1 MNDVI
6 RHALAVLRTMSRHR
20 LLGAA
25 VAWAGGLIGA
35 VVVLM
40 IPDKYEASARIYV
53 DTQSI
58 LKPLMLGLAVQPNV
72 EQQIMMLSR
81 TLISRPNV
89 EKLIRMADLDLT
101 VKTKVSQDELTDHL
115 IKTLEI
121 KSTSR
126 DNLYTLTYRDQDPNK
141 SKRVVQSLVSIFVE
155 SSLGDKRKDSD
166 TAKKFIDDQIK
177 AYEKKLEDA
186 EARLKDFKLRNIE
199 AQTADGRGVAGQLA
213 DTGTRLAQAQLELRE
228 VSNARDALKRQIL
241 GDVGTGARNGEDT
254 MPVSTP
260 EIDTRIEVQKRNLDG
275 LLQRYTEQHPDVL
288 GARRVL
294 KELDEQKRQRVKE
307 LEAQRRQQSAALREA
322 ATVNPG
328 VLLADGS
335 PASQELKRALA
346 IADANVAT
354 LSTRVAEFEARMARI
369 KESLKT
375 MPAVEKEYVQL
386 NRDYEIHKK
395 NYDGL
400 VARRE
405 SAAMTGELEAAS
417 GVADFRLIDPPRV
430 SPKPVA
436 PNRLLLLP
444 AALVLALLGGAFA
457 SFAAAQLRP
466 VFFDGR
472 ALAEATGLPLLG
484 RVSYLPRATDAKSE
498 KTKFGLFLVLLAALI
513 GTYGAVILILFVRS
527 GSGA

>member
-1 MNDVI
+1 
-6 RHALAVLRTMSRHR
+6 MSRHR
-20 LLGAA
+20 LLGVA

-72 EQQIMMLSR
+72 EQQVMMLSR

-89 EKLIRMADLDLT
+89 EKLIRMADLDLAL
-101 VKTKVSQDELTDHL
+101 KTKVSQDELTDQL

-126 DNLYTLTYRDQDPNK
+126 DNLYTLTYRDPDPNK

-155 SSLGDKRKDSD
+155 SSLGDKRKDAD

-199 AQTADGRGVAGQLA
+199 AQTADGRGVTGQMS
-213 DTGTRLAQAQLELRE
+213 DTGARLAQAQLELRE
-228 VSNARDALKRQIL
+228 VRNARDALKRQIL
-241 GDVGTGARNGEDT
+241 GDVGAGVKSGEEAGP
-254 MPVSTP
+254 MSTP

-307 LEAQRRQQSAALREA
+307 LEEQRRQQSVALREA
-322 ATVNPG
+322 ATANPG
-328 VLLADGS
+328 VLLSDGS
-335 PASQELKRALA
+335 PASQELKRTLA

-375 MPAVEKEYVQL
+375 MPTVEKEYVQL

-444 AALVLALLGGAFA
+444 AALVLALLGGGFA

-484 RVSYLPRATDAKSE
+484 RVSYLKVDADTK
-498 KTKFGLFLVLLAALI
+498 KNKAKFGLFLALLGALV
-513 GTYGAVILILFVRS
+513 GTYGAGILILFVRS